1 MTARHPELTQ
11 AIALSSAG
19 RNAEAVLIINRL
31 AGQNDSGALAMLAE
45 MKWRGGIVPQNVAEG
60 RELYRRAGEAGHVA
74 AAFIY
79 TNLLASGVAGR
90 RDWPLAMKRLKEE
103 ARANPKRR
111 QMIDL
116 IRKMLLTAEGDP
128 SETPQGWVISESPH
142 VTSFPALFSPTEC
155 DYLRAAAEAG
165 FAPSTVNTANGQAV
179 ADPMRTSDGSTFH
192 WLIEDPLVHAL
203 NRRLAAA
210 SGTEWDQGEAI
221 QILRYRPGQ
230 EYRPHYDFVRAT
242 ENQRFRTILVYLNQ
256 DYVGGETC
264 FIKTGLKV
272 KGRRGEAIQFSNA
285 TASRDVDPMSEH
297 AGLPV
302 TRGKKYLASRWIRE
316 AKWVP

>member
-19 RNAEAVLIINRL
+19 RNAEAVLIINGL

-74 AAFIY
+74 AAITY

-90 RDWPLAMKRLKEE
+90 SDWPLAMKRLKEE

-111 QMIDL
+111 QMLDL
-116 IRKMLLTAEGDP
+116 LRKMSLTAEGDP
-128 SETPQGWVISESPH
+128 SETPQGRVISESPQ
-142 VTSFPALFSPTEC
+142 VTSFPALFTSAEC
-155 DYLRAAAEAG
+155 DYLRAAAESG
-165 FAPSTVNTANGQAV
+165 FAPSTVNTANGQMV

-192 WLIEDPLVHAL
+192 WLIEDPVVHAL

-210 SGTEWDQGEAI
+210 SGTAFDQGEAI

-230 EYRPHYDFVRAT
+230 QYRPHYDFVRAT

-256 DYVGGETC
+256 DYAGGETC

-272 KGRRGEAIQFSNA
+272 KGRTGEAILFSNA
-285 TASRDVDPMSEH
+285 TENREVDPMSEH
-297 AGLPV
+297 AGNSV
-302 TRGKKYLASRWIRE
+302 SRGTKYLASRWIRE